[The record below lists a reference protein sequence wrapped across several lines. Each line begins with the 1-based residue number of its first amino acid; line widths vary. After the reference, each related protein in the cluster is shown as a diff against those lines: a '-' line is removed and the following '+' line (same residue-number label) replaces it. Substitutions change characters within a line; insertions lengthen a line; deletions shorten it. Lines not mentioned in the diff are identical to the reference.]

1 MFLQIKGKGNYLL
14 VFGGEVDPSSK
25 GHEGAGGFAND
36 VILIDED
43 SLKVEVMSHARSD
56 DMEIPLERG
65 WSTGDLLYNNGS
77 NRLVIFG
84 GLSGNDDSPMRLNDL
99 WICEVKNT

>member
-36 VILIDED
+36 EILIDED
-43 SLKVEVMSHARSD
+43 SLKVEVMSHARRRN
-56 DMEIPLERG
+56 IT
-65 WSTGDLLYNNGS
+65 STRCD
-77 NRLVIFG
+77 
-84 GLSGNDDSPMRLNDL
+84 GNIR
-99 WICEVKNT
+99 